1 MSQPLAD
8 HAVRERAA
16 TAADVNIVVTA
27 GAGTG
32 KTTLLLDRLTHLL
45 FRTRNRVSLSQIMA
59 LTFTN
64 KAASEMKVRLRQRLL
79 VMQEIVRRTS
89 RPLESSSYEAKIIQD
104 LQSRYALTDER
115 VATVAEETLQDLER
129 AHIETIHSF
138 AAYILRLFPV
148 EAGVDPSFKGDDG
161 SQFDVHFQQEWT
173 KWLDR
178 ELSKT
183 APHRECWRAI
193 LQLVSLDDV
202 QTLARAVLDELVPS
216 GSLAKIKKASVPSD
230 IIRNWIVGL
239 IKSARALRK
248 AHPKNQKLETMLDDA
263 IDQLDAIVQGAQPET
278 HDRDRLLN
286 RVMPPQ
292 TKSWSPEDYEKAR
305 SILKVAQASQQEIP
319 QVLHE
324 WLSILFPFVEAC
336 QQSFL
341 RDGWVS
347 FNGLLAKVRD
357 LLRDSPRARREIK
370 QQFQAILVDEFQDTD
385 PVQYELILYLAEERT
400 REAPTWSQVCL
411 EPGKLFIVGDPKQS
425 IYAFRRADIEA
436 YDSVIQDLVLGQASG
451 GEQLTLRSNFRSH
464 AGVLQPVNACCREW
478 FPTEAIK
485 GVQPR
490 YEDLLPV
497 EGESIPSADEGMQ
510 VRLVRSRE
518 EVVDADAASQAEAQ
532 ELARWLA
539 EEVFN
544 QQQLCVK
551 GVGVPIQ
558 PRHVAMLFRTLTHLR
573 VYVDALR
580 QYGIPYVTEGEKHFY
595 ERQEIV
601 DGINLLRLLADP
613 FDRVALVGVLR
624 SPVGGCSDD
633 VVAHFLRSG
642 HLDDWSRKTLPTDVP
657 LIFSVLQHLR
667 RKVLRLPV
675 ADALDLIFQRLPV
688 LELTAASMDGEQAVA
703 NVRKLQEIAQALA
716 QESGAG
722 FRGVVNTLTQWL
734 YDPPSE
740 AESSLVDGE
749 LDAQDTSGAV
759 RLMSIHKAKGLEFP
773 MVILA
778 GLHRGADPQGK
789 SIWVDHDW
797 LTDCLGMRLGPYYSL
812 EGVFLETK
820 MKARQEAEKIRLLY
834 VAMTRAQRRLVLSG
848 GLPMTSGT
856 ISRGLLGMI
865 VNGLNID
872 SEMLNA
878 AESEP
883 VHHTWSIGGTMVAL
897 DVVTASAGKRFD
909 GQHRSQPWQTI
920 KADQGESQSQRIE
933 RAKLMGAGYA
943 RRLFVTPTSLESME
957 SQDLAKKERK
967 VQVAIP
973 HSVGSIPNRSR
984 DRQALVGTLAH
995 RVLQAWNF
1003 QEDPEK
1009 LPAWI
1014 GEVCGRNITEDW
1026 QEQTEDIVHELRE
1039 MFNAFVL
1046 TAPYAILRQA
1056 EIIGR
1061 EVSITVPWRP
1071 RSEAGTSMGH
1081 VAPAVLH
1088 GVIDVVYRWKDHI
1101 WVADYKTNWVSP
1113 DWPDSPDSMSRL
1125 VANYRDQAIAYR
1137 EALTGVFE
1145 NTPVRAHVI
1154 FLRNGSSIEV

>member
-1 MSQPLAD
+1 MNQPLAD
-8 HAVRERAA
+8 QDVRARAA

-45 FRTRNRVSLSQIMA
+45 FRSRNRVSLSQIMA

-79 VMQEIVRRTS
+79 AMQEIVRRLPS
-89 RPLESSSYEAKIIQD
+89 SVESSSYEAKIIQD
-104 LQSRYALTDER
+104 LQSMYGLTDDH
-115 VATVAEETLQDLER
+115 VASVAEATLQDLER

-148 EAGVDPSFKGDDG
+148 EAGVDPSFHGDDG
-161 SQFDVHFQQEWT
+161 SHFAVHFQREWSQ
-173 KWLDR
+173 WLDG
-178 ELSKT
+178 ELASA
-183 APHRECWRAI
+183 APHRECWRDL

-202 QTLARAVLDELVPS
+202 QTFARAVMDELVPS
-216 GSLAKIKKASVPSD
+216 RSLANISNTSIPSG
-230 IIRNWIVGL
+230 IIQKWIVSL
-239 IKSARALRK
+239 LASARELRQ
-248 AHPKNQKLETMLDDA
+248 AHPKDQKLETMLDDA
-263 IDQLDAIVQGAQPET
+263 IDHLDAIVQGTQPET

-286 RVMPPQ
+286 RSMPAQ
-292 TKSWSPEDYEKAR
+292 TKSWTSEDYERAR
-305 SILKVAQASQQEIP
+305 SIMKVAQASQQAIP
-319 QVLHE
+319 PVFRE
-324 WLSILFPFVEAC
+324 WLSLLFPFVEGC

-347 FNGLLAKVRD
+347 FNGLLAKARD

-370 QQFQAILVDEFQDTD
+370 QQFHAILVDEFQDTD
-385 PVQYELILYLAEERT
+385 PVQYELILYLAEELI
-400 REAPTWSQVCL
+400 REAPTWSQVLL

-436 YDSVIQDLVLGQASG
+436 YDSVIHDLVLGQATG
-451 GEQLTLRSNFRSH
+451 GEQLTMRSNFRSH
-464 AGVLQPVNACCREW
+464 AGVLNPVNACCREW
-478 FPTEAIK
+478 FPAEAIK

-490 YEDLLPV
+490 YEDLLAV
-497 EGESIPSADEGMQ
+497 DSESVPSADEGVQ

-518 EVVDADAASQAEAQ
+518 EVVDTDAASQAEAQ

-539 EEVFN
+539 EDVFD

-551 GVGVPIQ
+551 GQSVPIQ

-595 ERQEIV
+595 ERQEII
-601 DGINLLRLLADP
+601 DCINLLRVLADP
-613 FDRVALVGVLR
+613 YDRVALVGVLR

-633 VVAHFLRSG
+633 VVAKFIQAG
-642 HLDDWSRKTLPTDVP
+642 HLDDWHRKPLPSDTP
-657 LIFSVLQHLR
+657 LMFSVLPDLR
-667 RKVLRLPV
+667 RDMFRRPV
-675 ADALDLIFQRLPV
+675 AEALDLMFQSTPV

-722 FRGVVNTLTQWL
+722 FRGVVNNLTQWL
-734 YDPPSE
+734 YDPPPE

-749 LDAQDTSGAV
+749 PDAQESAGAV

-778 GLHRGADPQGK
+778 GLHRGADPRTK

-820 MKARQEAEKIRLLY
+820 MNVRQEAEKIRLLY
-834 VAMTRAQRRLVLSG
+834 VAMTRAQHRLVLSG
-848 GLPMTSGT
+848 GLPTTSGAT
-856 ISRGLLGMI
+856 PRGLLGMI

-872 SEMLNA
+872 PEMLSHSDA
-878 AESEP
+878 EP
-883 VHHTWSIGGTMVAL
+883 VHHSWAVGDSTVAL

-909 GQHRSQPWQTI
+909 GQHAPQPWQAIDT
-920 KADQGESQSQRIE
+920 DQGEIQAKWNE
-933 RAKLMGAGYA
+933 RVKRMSVGYA
-943 RRLFVTPTSLESME
+943 RPLFMTPTSLGTME
-957 SQDLAKKERK
+957 SHGSWKVERK
-967 VQVAIP
+967 DSASQP
-973 HSVGSIPNRSR
+973 SVNVSADHQSR
-984 DRQALVGTLAH
+984 DRQAFVGTLAH
-995 RVLQAWNF
+995 RVLQTWNF
-1003 QEDPEK
+1003 QEDSEK

-1014 GEVCGRNITEDW
+1014 GEVCDRSVPEGW
-1026 QEQTEDIVHELRE
+1026 QPHMQDFLRELRE
-1039 MFNAFVL
+1039 IFQAFVL

-1061 EVSITVPWRP
+1061 EVPITVPWYP
-1071 RSEAGTSMGH
+1071 RESPESSGDH
-1081 VAPAVLH
+1081 VAPAVLY
-1088 GVIDVVYRWKDHI
+1088 GVMDVVYRWKDHI
-1101 WVADYKTNWVSP
+1101 WVADYKTNIINP
-1113 DWPDSPDSMSRL
+1113 DWPDSMNRL
-1125 VANYRDQAIAYR
+1125 VANYRAQAIAYR
-1137 EALTGVFE
+1137 EALTNVFKD
-1145 NTPVRAHVI
+1145 TPVRAHVI
-1154 FLRNGSSIEV
+1154 FLRNGTSVEV